1 MHAPCYSFFRKNGTV
16 IFLKRTK
23 LRRGGEI
30 LQIPVTMLRE
40 NPLRAR
46 IYYNDEKTARLIA
59 SIRRFGIIEP
69 LNVYSTAAGYYV
81 IVSGERRY
89 RAALSLGYK
98 RLPCVLCDTDAENA
112 LYMILSNELTV
123 DRLSYFESAVCYEKL
138 HDAFHIS
145 YEEIADRLSVP
156 IGEILDR
163 LRFLKIPAELRKIMI
178 ENGLGEAYAR
188 VLLHLDENGMQDLL
202 SEVVDKHLSLFE
214 AKERAASMIRKAPAN
229 GKILT
234 FYKDSRIFRNT
245 IENTVLRMKSAGIQT
260 DFNKTERDGTVE
272 YRIRIPKASG

>member
-1 MHAPCYSFFRKNGTV
+1 M
-16 IFLKRTK
+16 KRTK

-30 LQIPVTMLRE
+30 LQIPVSMLRE

-188 VLLHLDENGMQDLL
+188 VLLHLDENGMQNLL